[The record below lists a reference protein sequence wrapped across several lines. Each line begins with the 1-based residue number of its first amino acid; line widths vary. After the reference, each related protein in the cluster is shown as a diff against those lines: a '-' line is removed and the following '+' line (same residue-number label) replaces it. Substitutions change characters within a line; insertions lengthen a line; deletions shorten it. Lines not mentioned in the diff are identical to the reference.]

1 MASTAADDVAPT
13 GSALTA
19 TAAGSIISDSVTLLV
34 DGSFADHLLELAPF
48 LARAVQPTDSRQ
60 AFVDGVRKHVRAV
73 GSQEGDDEQQQ
84 QKTREALEVDAEK
97 RISVL
102 GFVVNALKTL
112 PEPAKDIELEGA
124 FNLLLTLIL
133 TSPAPSSSSSNI
145 SKEQTDLLVRLAEI
159 VGTAGP
165 ASSTAAG
172 DKSIVKYRI
181 LTNIFNALPA
191 QSSVR
196 LTIFLRLLSLAAA
209 SDDLDVLSSSSAY
222 ASASNAAANSSLL
235 SLDAGASGPGASS
248 AFSSSVLLYSLPA
261 WLAQWQLDEARKSEV
276 LKQVADILLKRTNA
290 SSSSASTSTSA
301 VTEETDPADAART
314 LAFHKLYLRFL
325 DAASVSESY
334 SADVQQAALNTLA
347 LALRLPHVYDL
358 SSLLESKAVRGLEK
372 SQAGVWELLVGVVLK
387 AGGRGKAFEAWKGK
401 NGDVLGKLGV
411 SEAVLVR
418 KIRLLDI
425 ASLCAAQVYSDAALA
440 AASANA
446 KLGLASSSDDASQQ
460 QQQQQSAAAAK
471 AAEVPYSLIASEAL
485 PSEPADDVETWVI
498 DVIRAGLVSGKLSQV
513 NEVFRVYRV
522 SSLVPLGGSEEKVEE
537 VFSRKQWEV
546 LERKLAA
553 WRESVGRM
561 LGTLNSA
568 SKQQQ
573 AAIVAAVQAAQ
584 TQNAGSSEQQQ
595 VQQHQPQAQA
605 V

>member
-1 MASTAADDVAPT
+1 
-13 GSALTA
+13 
-19 TAAGSIISDSVTLLV
+19 
-34 DGSFADHLLELAPF
+34 
-48 LARAVQPTDSRQ
+48 
-60 AFVDGVRKHVRAV
+60 
-73 GSQEGDDEQQQ
+73 
-84 QKTREALEVDAEK
+84 
-97 RISVL
+97 
-102 GFVVNALKTL
+102 
-112 PEPAKDIELEGA
+112 
-124 FNLLLTLIL
+124 
-133 TSPAPSSSSSNI
+133 
-145 SKEQTDLLVRLAEI
+145 
-159 VGTAGP
+159 
-165 ASSTAAG
+165 
-172 DKSIVKYRI
+172 
-181 LTNIFNALPA
+181 
-191 QSSVR
+191 
-196 LTIFLRLLSLAAA
+196 
-209 SDDLDVLSSSSAY
+209 
-222 ASASNAAANSSLL
+222 
-235 SLDAGASGPGASS
+235 
-248 AFSSSVLLYSLPA
+248 
-261 WLAQWQLDEARKSEV
+261 
-276 LKQVADILLKRTNA
+276 
-290 SSSSASTSTSA
+290 
-301 VTEETDPADAART
+301 
-314 LAFHKLYLRFL
+314 
-325 DAASVSESY
+325 
-334 SADVQQAALNTLA
+334 
-347 LALRLPHVYDL
+347 
-358 SSLLESKAVRGLEK
+358 
-372 SQAGVWELLVGVVLK
+372 
-387 AGGRGKAFEAWKGK
+387 
-401 NGDVLGKLGV
+401 V

-605 V
+605 VN